1 MSNPIEQ
8 QPQSSFEELSKMLSL
23 ATREDLIHVIQEIMK
38 VKIGELDILFK
49 TDVNSQE
56 LALMPIAWSLYV
68 ETYHMKRIEK
78 HLRFIMGL
86 NTSKDGKRVGLV
98 VEALTN
104 KIISTIQNQQVKK

>member
-1 MSNPIEQ
+1 M
-8 QPQSSFEELSKMLSL
+8 
-23 ATREDLIHVIQEIMK
+23 R
-38 VKIGELDILFK
+38 
-49 TDVNSQE
+49 
-56 LALMPIAWSLYV
+56 
-68 ETYHMKRIEK
+68 RIEK